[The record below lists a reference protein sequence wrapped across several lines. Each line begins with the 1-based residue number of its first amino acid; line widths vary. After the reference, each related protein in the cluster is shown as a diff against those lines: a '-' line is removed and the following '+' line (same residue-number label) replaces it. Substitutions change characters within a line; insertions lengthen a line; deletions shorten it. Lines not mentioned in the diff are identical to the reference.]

1 MQLPGNRKFEVNLFD
16 ERIDLT
22 KARRVEARAALS
34 HLGLSGPEFSNPRRS
49 MTDPSR
55 PEPVG

>member
-1 MQLPGNRKFEVNLFD
+1 LQLPGNRKFEVNLSD

-34 HLGLSGPEFSNPRRS
+34 HLGLAGPEFANPRRVLGE
-49 MTDPSR
+49 P
-55 PEPVG
+55 PKAEPVG